1 MLINGGVASYDI
13 LFTFMGLEV
22 FPALS
27 FADKKANEY
36 VVPSTHFIPNIALS
50 PAILSLSVNVILC
63 GEFLSAFPDIR
74 VKIIFPLIRFS
85 ERL

>member
-1 MLINGGVASYDI
+1 
-13 LFTFMGLEV
+13 MGLEV

-27 FADKKANEY
+27 LANKKANEY
-36 VVPSTHFIPNIALS
+36 VVPSTHFIPDIALS

-63 GEFLSAFPDIR
+63 GEFLSAFPDTR